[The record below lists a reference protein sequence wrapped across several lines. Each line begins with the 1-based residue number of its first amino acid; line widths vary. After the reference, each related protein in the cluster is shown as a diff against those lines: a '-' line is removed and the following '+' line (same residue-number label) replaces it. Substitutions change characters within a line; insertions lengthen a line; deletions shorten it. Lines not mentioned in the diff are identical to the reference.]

1 MKTKEDDIF
10 WWKTE
15 IETLVAENG
24 VIAEHIIIRQE
35 KIKQNLNRINELRN
49 LIKKEAND
57 E

>member
-1 MKTKEDDIF
+1 MKTKEDNIF

-49 LIKKEAND
+49 LIKEESTD